1 MNPILKVVLAMIA
14 NLIPVI
20 TRELSSVMLEF
31 LCKMIRDFEKKAAVT
46 DSPWDDQVAMFLIE
60 LFRIDDLEKALQE
73 SEGIKTEGLTR

>member
-20 TRELSSVMLEF
+20 TRELSTVMLEF
-31 LCKMIRDFEKKAAVT
+31 LVKIIRQFEAKAMET

-60 LFRIDDLEKALQE
+60 LFRIDELEKALDDVDKKTR
-73 SEGIKTEGLTR
+73 EGIPE